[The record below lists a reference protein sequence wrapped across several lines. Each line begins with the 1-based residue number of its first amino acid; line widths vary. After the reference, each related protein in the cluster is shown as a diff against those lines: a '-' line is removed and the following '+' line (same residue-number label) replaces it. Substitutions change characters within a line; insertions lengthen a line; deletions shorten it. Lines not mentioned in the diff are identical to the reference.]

1 MIAKNIVKTVIG
13 LLVVSLILGSILV
26 IYFTRQKT
34 EIEITPSPASF
45 EVSNLAFNP
54 SEVEVGEPVV
64 ISATVRNVGD
74 LEGTYTA
81 ELKINGETLE
91 NKNIT
96 VGGQGSQIVSFTV
109 VENTIETYT
118 IEVDGLQ
125 RALSVL
131 KPALKVGK
139 TGYPYSTIQPAL
151 NTAQSGDRIKVM
163 DSAVYE
169 GSLEILRD
177 NIILDFNGATILGA
191 GSGTGIKINGEN
203 YATIKNGVIENFGFC
218 MTLNNSNQ
226 NTIENMRWQ
235 NNTYGIYFSENSNH
249 NTITN
254 CTATNNKQVG
264 IGLNSSS
271 HNTISN
277 NISEY
282 NEVGIDVKNGSCF
295 NVVDNNVAS
304 NQKFESGI
312 QLAGAASNNQ
322 ITNNTTNSNYWFG
335 IIIDSNSDNNL
346 IENNVTNLN
355 RGSGIKILSGSDH
368 NTIKNNTV
376 LYNVVEQIGEDGTCE
391 GNVFLNN
398 TTAGPGQ
405 SAEENVV
412 ENDAGLGRD
421 ASSDF
426 ARPDELAPGNYTGY
440 LDNFDI
446 YDCYK
451 IHLNSGQRITV
462 EMTPPVGA
470 DFDLLLNDP
479 NLGRLDASY
488 NFDSAT
494 ESVSSTATSSGYYS
508 FIVRWWQGVGTYPL
522 SFYVS

>member
-1 MIAKNIVKTVIG
+1 VNVKVLAGLIVIVVVGISG
-13 LLVVSLILGSILV
+13 YFLLKGEEREER
-26 IYFTRQKT
+26 IYA
-34 EIEITPSPASF
+34 PAEF
-45 EVSNLAFNP
+45 EVLDFTFYP
-54 SEVEVGEPVV
+54 SEVEAGDQVTV
-64 ISATVRNVGD
+64 SATVRNVGD
-74 LEGTYTA
+74 LSGTYTA
-81 ELKINGETLE
+81 TLKVNGAAEATENVIMAGGTTET
-91 NKNIT
+91 
-96 VGGQGSQIVSFTV
+96 VSFTITK
-109 VENTIETYT
+109 NNIGIYT
-118 IEVDGLQ
+118 IDVGGLQ
-125 RALSVL
+125 GALTVL
-131 KPALKVGK
+131 KPAIKVGK
-139 TGYPYSTIQPAL
+139 VGYSYSTIQPVL
-151 NTAQSGDRIKVM
+151 NTVQPGDRIKIM
-163 DSAVYE
+163 DGAIYGE
-169 GSLEILRD
+169 SLEINRD
-177 NIILDFNGATILGA
+177 NVTLDFNGATLRGT
-191 GSGTGIKINGEN
+191 GSGTGIKINGKS
-203 YATIKNGVIENFGFC
+203 YVTIKNGAIENFSFC
-218 MTLNNSNQ
+218 MTLNNSSQ
-226 NTIENMRWQ
+226 NAIENMRWQ
-235 NNTYGIYFSENSNH
+235 NNTYGIYLSENSNY

-277 NISEY
+277 NILEY
-282 NEVGIDVKNGSCF
+282 NEVGIDVKYGSCF
-295 NVVDNNVAS
+295 NVADNNVAS

-312 QLAGAASNNQ
+312 QLAGSACNNQ

-355 RGSGIKILSGSDH
+355 KGSGIKILSGSDH
-368 NTIKNNTV
+368 NTIENNTA
-376 LYNVVEQIGEDGTCE
+376 LYNVAEQIAEDGTCA
-391 GNVFLNN
+391 GNIFLNN
-398 TTAGPGQ
+398 TMAGPGQ

-451 IHLNSGQRITV
+451 IHLNNGQTINV
-462 EMTPPVGA
+462 EITPPMGA
-470 DFDLLLNDP
+470 DFDLLLNDS

-508 FIVRWWQGVGTYPL
+508 FIVRWWQGAGTYSFSL
-522 SFYVS
+522 SVS

>member
-1 MIAKNIVKTVIG
+1 MIVRNIVKVIIG
-13 LLVVSLILGSILV
+13 LLVASAIIGSIFV
-26 IYFTRQKT
+26 IARPKA

-45 EVSNLAFNP
+45 EVSNLVFSP
-54 SEVEVGEPVV
+54 SEVEVGESVV
-64 ISATVRNVGD
+64 ISATVRNVGE
-74 LEGTYTA
+74 LSGTYTA
-81 ELKINGETLE
+81 ELKINGEIRE
-91 NKNIT
+91 NKNVT
-96 VGGQGSQIVSFTV
+96 VDGQSSQTISFTV
-109 VENTIETYT
+109 VKNTIETCT
-118 IEVDGLQ
+118 IEIDGLQ
-125 RALSVL
+125 RTLGVL

-191 GSGTGIKINGEN
+191 GSGTGIIINSRN

-235 NNTYGIYFSENSNH
+235 SNTYGIYFSENSNH

-304 NQKFESGI
+304 NQKYEFGI
-312 QLAGAASNNQ
+312 QLAGSACNNQ
-322 ITNNTTNSNYWFG
+322 ITNNTINSNYWFG

-346 IENNVTNLN
+346 VENNVINLN
-355 RGSGIKILSGSDH
+355 KGNGIMIFSGSDH
-368 NTIKNNTV
+368 NTIQNNTV
-376 LYNVVEQIGEDGTCE
+376 LYNVAGQINEDETCV
-391 GNVFLNN
+391 GNIILNN
-398 TTAGPGQ
+398 TEVGPGQ
-405 SAEENVV
+405 PDEENLV
-412 ENDAGLGRD
+412 ENDAGFGRD
-421 ASSDF
+421 ATSDF

-446 YDCYK
+446 YDCYG
-451 IHLNSGQRITV
+451 IHLNSGQMINV

-479 NLGRLDASY
+479 NRGRLNASY
-488 NFDSAT
+488 KFDSAT
-494 ESVSSTATSSGYYS
+494 ESVSSTATSPGYYS
-508 FIVRWWQGVGTYPL
+508 FIVRWWQGVGTY
-522 SFYVS
+522 SFSLHVS